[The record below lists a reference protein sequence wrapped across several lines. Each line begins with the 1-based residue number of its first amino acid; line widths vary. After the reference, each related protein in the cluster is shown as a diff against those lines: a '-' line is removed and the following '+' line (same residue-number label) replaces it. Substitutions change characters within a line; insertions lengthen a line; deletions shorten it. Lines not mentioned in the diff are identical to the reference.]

1 MRLRSLAA
9 VAALVAFSAVG
20 VAGASHVSQ
29 VDPVSVPPG
38 FLVAHNNVADVPSE
52 PLRRIA
58 GAPDGADVFVQHAQL
73 AGGTPP
79 LPWHTHPGPAIVTV
93 VKGALTYE
101 DACTTV
107 TYEAGSGF
115 VDQGFGHVHR
125 ATAGPDG
132 ADFYVTYVLLHG
144 SPTHITPVPEG
155 PGPCHENGDDEDETD
170 DEDHDGPEEADDFDD
185 E

>member
-1 MRLRSLAA
+1 
-9 VAALVAFSAVG
+9 
-20 VAGASHVSQ
+20 
-29 VDPVSVPPG
+29 
-38 FLVAHNNVADVPSE
+38 VADVPSE

-58 GAPDGADVFVQHAQL
+58 DAPGGADVFVQHVQL

-93 VKGALTYE
+93 VKGTLTYE

-107 TYEAGSGF
+107 IYEAGTGF

-132 ADFYVTYVLLHG
+132 ADFYVTYLLPQG
-144 SPTHITPVPEG
+144 SPTHINLVPEG
-155 PGPCHENGDDEDETD
+155 PGACPENGDGDGENGGDEDERD